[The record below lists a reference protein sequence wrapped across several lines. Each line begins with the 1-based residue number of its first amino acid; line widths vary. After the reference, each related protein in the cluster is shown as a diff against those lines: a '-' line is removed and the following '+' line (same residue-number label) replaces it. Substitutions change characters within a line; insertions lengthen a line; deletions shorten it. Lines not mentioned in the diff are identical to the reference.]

1 MTKEQRVDEID
12 DYCLYLE
19 KLTDLITKQSHQKY
33 KIKIVGFS
41 QGTATVSRW
50 ILKTKYKI
58 ETLILWGG
66 RIAFDF
72 NFSLY
77 KEKHSETI
85 NYVVFG
91 TEDEFYSQEDIQSYR
106 KELSNFKTEWII
118 YSGGHAIDCK
128 TLKLFEN

>member
-1 MTKEQRVDEID
+1 MD
-12 DYCLYLE
+12 
-19 KLTDLITKQSHQKY
+19 
-33 KIKIVGFS
+33 FS

-50 ILKTKYKI
+50 ILKTKYKV

-77 KEKHSETI
+77 KEKHSETV

-91 TEDEFYSQEDIQSYR
+91 TEDEFYSQEEIQSYR
-106 KELSNFKTEWII
+106 KELSNFKTEWIS
-118 YSGGHAIDCK
+118 YKGGHTIDTK